1 MNHLDLGLTKQSMS
15 DRFNYLYDRC
25 REDIQTTRSLNVGKA
40 DIVLRNISQD
50 LQTLEKYGDKE
61 LIERYKASLV
71 LNLEQMYRE
80 FNYFR

>member
-1 MNHLDLGLTKQSMS
+1 M
-15 DRFNYLYDRC
+15 
-25 REDIQTTRSLNVGKA
+25 TRSLNVGKA

-80 FNYFR
+80 FNYFK